1 MKPFRDSALL
11 SGIADSVPQAFWTRD
26 AEASAS
32 SDASAFCYDFIEDV
46 GILAVV
52 EAIGKLVRIERQIF
66 LAHVV
71 VRAAL
76 RERPQRFD
84 VIGVNVPAHIFATR
98 IANGFVR
105 DAFAKIVVV
114 LLSDINST
122 ERAGQ
127 SPQSAIR

>member
-1 MKPFRDSALL
+1 MNPFRDSALL

-32 SDASAFCYDFIEDV
+32 SGASASCYDVIEDV
-46 GILAVV
+46 GVLAVV

-76 RERPQRFD
+76 RERPQRF
-84 VIGVNVPAHIFATR
+84 GVNVPAHIFATR